1 MYDLIVR
8 NVRVVDGTGAP
19 WFYGEVAVKDG
30 IIADVE
36 RCVDGNAKSIIDGC
50 GLVLSPGFIDSHS
63 HSDTCWFADKRGES
77 KLRQGVTT
85 EVTGQCGSSAAP
97 VTERSR
103 SASVQATTD
112 EGGEIKWRTFAEY
125 LSLLEANGVAVNI
138 APLVGHGTIRA
149 AVVGYENRPP
159 TADEME
165 EMKAHLREALE
176 AGAFGFSSGL
186 IYPPSRF
193 GDTAELV
200 ELARAMAPYHGIYAT
215 HMRNEG
221 AGLLESVEEAIAI
234 GRQAGVSVQISHHKA
249 SGEKAWGLVNRS
261 LAMIEEA
268 RQSGVD
274 VSCDQYPYIASATGL
289 TAIIPSWA
297 QEGGSRALL
306 ERLKSPQDYERL
318 RSVLSRAHDESDG
331 WSKMLITSVKTE
343 KNKGFE
349 GKRIPEIARAWG
361 IPEAQAALNLLIE
374 EELDV
379 GYARF
384 GMCEED
390 VKTVMAHPL
399 VMIGSD
405 SSARA
410 VDGPLSSGKPHP
422 RTFGTFPRVLGKYVR
437 EERVLT
443 LEQAVYKMTGFPA
456 WRLRMWDRGLV
467 RPGMKA
473 DLVVFDP
480 DTVIDKATFE
490 EPSQYPSGIENVI
503 VNGVAV
509 IDARGHTGKI
519 AGRILRRP

>member
-1 MYDLIVR
+1 M
-8 NVRVVDGTGAP
+8 
-19 WFYGEVAVKDG
+19 
-30 IIADVE
+30 
-36 RCVDGNAKSIIDGC
+36 
-50 GLVLSPGFIDSHS
+50 
-63 HSDTCWFADKRGES
+63 
-77 KLRQGVTT
+77 
-85 EVTGQCGSSAAP
+85 
-97 VTERSR
+97 
-103 SASVQATTD
+103 
-112 EGGEIKWRTFAEY
+112 
-125 LSLLEANGVAVNI
+125 
-138 APLVGHGTIRA
+138 
-149 AVVGYENRPP
+149 
-159 TADEME
+159 
-165 EMKAHLREALE
+165 
-176 AGAFGFSSGL
+176 
-186 IYPPSRF
+186 
-193 GDTAELV
+193 
-200 ELARAMAPYHGIYAT
+200 
-215 HMRNEG
+215 
-221 AGLLESVEEAIAI
+221 
-234 GRQAGVSVQISHHKA
+234 
-249 SGEKAWGLVNRS
+249 
-261 LAMIEEA
+261 
-268 RQSGVD
+268 
-274 VSCDQYPYIASATGL
+274 
-289 TAIIPSWA
+289 
-297 QEGGSRALL
+297 
-306 ERLKSPQDYERL
+306 
-318 RSVLSRAHDESDG
+318 
-331 WSKMLITSVKTE
+331 
-343 KNKGFE
+343 
-349 GKRIPEIARAWG
+349 
-361 IPEAQAALNLLIE
+361 
-374 EELDV
+374 